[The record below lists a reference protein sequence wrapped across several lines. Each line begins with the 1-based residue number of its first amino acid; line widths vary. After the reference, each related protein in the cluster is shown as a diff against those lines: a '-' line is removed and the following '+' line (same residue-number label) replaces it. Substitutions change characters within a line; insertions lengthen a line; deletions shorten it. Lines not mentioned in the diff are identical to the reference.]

1 MRAKKMSKRA
11 IWDLALLVAG
21 IVYLD
26 LALFQQIEFPLFGLW
41 LVVVSGHELIGS
53 RRQRRKV
60 LGRCISPEAI
70 LQCPP
75 RNSCPERLT
84 RETAHELITPL
95 RTA

>member
-1 MRAKKMSKRA
+1 MSKRA
-11 IWDLALLVAG
+11 IWDLAAIVAG
-21 IVYLD
+21 IVYLE
-26 LALFQQIEFPLFGLW
+26 LVLFQQIEFPLFGLW

-60 LGRCISPEAI
+60 LGRCVSPEAI
-70 LQCPP
+70 LQGPP

-84 RETAHELITPL
+84 RATAHELITPL

>member
-1 MRAKKMSKRA
+1 MGKRA

-21 IVYLD
+21 IVYLE
-26 LALFQQIEFPLFGLW
+26 LVLFQQIEFPLFGLW
-41 LVVVSGHELIGS
+41 LVVVSGHELIGR

-60 LGRCISPEAI
+60 LGRCVSAEAI